1 MRLPLLPPASLSADQ
16 QDLYDDMVG
25 VIEKN
30 FGELV
35 ARRKDDALIGPFNGW
50 LHFPQFG
57 RSAWAFNRAMW
68 EHSVL
73 PAAIHQLV
81 ILVTAA
87 KFGARYEI
95 YGHEYFAQRAG
106 LAEQKIATIVAGERP
121 SDLTHDECVAY
132 DMAAALNRGGPLPE
146 TIYRAVLTAFGEVA
160 LAEIVFLVGCFSM
173 VGVTLNAFDA
183 SVPGRE
189 EGLDTA

>member
-1 MRLPLLPPASLSADQ
+1 MRLPLLPPAALTPGQ
-16 QDLYDDMVG
+16 KTLYEDMVG
-25 VIEKN
+25 VIENN
-30 FGELV
+30 FGDLI
-35 ARRKDDALIGPFNGW
+35 ARRNDGALIGPFNAW

-57 RSAWAFNRAMW
+57 EPAWAFNRALW
-68 EHSVL
+68 ERSAL
-73 PAAIHQLV
+73 PANLHQLV

-95 YGHEYFAQRAG
+95 YGHEYFAARAG
-106 LAEQKIATIVAGERP
+106 LADSTIASIVAGERP
-121 SDLTHDECVAY
+121 DGMCQDERVTY
-132 DMAAALNRGGPLPE
+132 DMAAALNRGGPLAE
-146 TIYRAVLTAFGEVA
+146 TTYRAVLDRLGESA

-189 EGLDTA
+189 EGLD

>member
-1 MRLPLLPPASLSADQ
+1 MMRLPLLPPASLNAEQ
-16 QDLYDDMVG
+16 KDLYDDMVG
-25 VIEKN
+25 IIDPN

-35 ARRKDDALIGPFNGW
+35 ARGKDGALIGPFNGW

-57 RSAWAFNRAMW
+57 KPAWTFNKAMW
-68 EHSVL
+68 EHATL

-95 YGHEYFAQRAG
+95 YGHEYFARRAG
-106 LAEQKIATIVAGERP
+106 LAEDKIATIVAGERP
-121 SDLTHDECVAY
+121 ADLTHDEHVAY
-132 DMAAALNRGGPLPE
+132 DMAAALNRGGPLAE
-146 TIYRAVLTAFGEVA
+146 TTYRAVRSTFGDEG

-173 VGVTLNAFDA
+173 VAVTLNAFDA

-189 EGLDTA
+189 EHLD